1 MGRPPRARAVECLP
15 RAAFFKPAGVPARD
29 LKHVLLKVDEL
40 EALRLADLLGL
51 SQEQAAARLGVSRQ
65 TVGRVLEAAHGKVAD
80 ALVNGK
86 ALEIDGGVYRLVQ
99 SRCCQDCGHRWVSL
113 RTTGQADPAA
123 TAELK
128 QDGSQDGG
136 SHGAASEGVCPD
148 CGSLAVVSCPPPAC
162 GRGGSGHR
170 RGRGMGR
177 GRGRGCA
184 DPAESGREPGRCGH
198 TDAPGMRGPEGP
210 PGHRRREDEPASG
223 SDF

>member
-113 RTTGQADPAA
+113 RTGRPGGDSRAQA
-123 TAELK
+123 
-128 QDGSQDGG
+128 GR
-136 SHGAASEGVCPD
+136 
-148 CGSLAVVSCPPPAC
+148 LA
-162 GRGGSGHR
+162 GRGLAWGGV
-170 RGRGMGR
+170 GRGLPGLRLPGR
-177 GRGRGCA
+177 GQL
-184 DPAESGREPGRCGH
+184 PATGLRTRWPRS
-198 TDAPGMRGPEGP
+198 
-210 PGHRRREDEPASG
+210 
-223 SDF
+223 